1 MMHQPTDILIAA
13 ILLIPSVN
21 KQRENPENPAS
32 MTYVQIK
39 TARFSNWKLNNNYVQ
54 SKMN

>member
-39 TARFSNWKLNNNYVQ
+39 TARFSN
-54 SKMN
+54 